1 MSIPALAALA
11 ALPPAR
17 CTRSLDSDSLSGSLS
32 DSDFVSTSST
42 PPIVDT
48 AATSDDD
55 EQQHAPCEPKRMSDE
70 QVRPPSCPKQP
81 RHPRRAASS
90 STNPY
95 LSCTSSLLRTTLFS
109 FARIGLGSTTTG
121 STGSTG
127 SPASSS
133 SRRSSVSYPS
143 STGSPIESPSL
154 HANPTVEICPNSN
167 PSLAQFSPTPPASSS
182 LAIYAPHS
190 QTHSQTHSHTAHSTS
205 RRHGLRSRSASS
217 SVRQQQHAHTT
228 AHTAHSGSRPRTHS
242 LAFRIPADD
251 GVTSPLHQQQ
261 DSVASPSRFAA
272 FWRKQPLAQRVGD
285 ANSPASSP
293 PSTLVLPSISRAHV
307 PDLVLPTSVDGSSS
321 DLLPAPSTAAEDGF
335 LKIDGSRDGLSFRTA
350 ENGTQGAFFVGTPR
364 PSYPMSQAPE
374 HDDLTVLVDSPVGDD
389 DDGLPKFEWKDK
401 GKGKERA
408 TLPNEY
414 YTPRLPAA
422 SASIPIPIP
431 TSPTTSQIQ
440 TPQRRIKIVLP
451 PPPVRAATTPTPVLR
466 QPRPVAAAAPAPTP
480 PTLATVE
487 QASRL
492 MRDQAHCATCAV
504 VGVDFPR
511 CPRCAEAWCSR
522 ACRVARMD
530 ALADGRRKHVCKA

>member
-1 MSIPALAALA
+1 MSIPALTAFA
-11 ALPPAR
+11 ALPPAH
-17 CTRSLDSDSLSGSLS
+17 CSPLLDSDSLSGSLS

-42 PPIVDT
+42 PPTVDT

-55 EQQHAPCEPKRMSDE
+55 EQQHAPREPKRMSDE

-81 RHPRRAASS
+81 RQPRRGSS

-95 LSCTSSLLRTTLFS
+95 LSCSSSLLRTTLFS
-109 FARIGLGSTTTG
+109 FARIGLGSSTTG
-121 STGSTG
+121 TTA

-154 HANPTVEICPNSN
+154 HAKSTVEICTNSN

-182 LAIYAPHS
+182 LAVYAP
-190 QTHSQTHSHTAHSTS
+190 QTHTAPSYASTS

-217 SVRQQQHAHTT
+217 SARQQPHAHTT
-228 AHTAHSGSRPRTHS
+228 AHTAHPGSRPRTHS

-251 GVTSPLHQQQ
+251 GVTSPLQH
-261 DSVASPSRFAA
+261 SVTSPSRFAA
-272 FWRKQPLAQRVGD
+272 FWRKQPLAQRVSD
-285 ANSPASSP
+285 ASSPAPPP

-307 PDLVLPTSVDGSSS
+307 PDLVLPITVDGSSS
-321 DLLPAPSTAAEDGF
+321 DLLPAASTAAEDGF

-350 ENGTQGAFFVGTPR
+350 ENGTQGHFFVGTPR
-364 PSYPMSQAPE
+364 PGDPMSQAPE
-374 HDDLTVLVDSPVGDD
+374 HDDLTVVVDSPVGDD
-389 DDGLPKFEWKDK
+389 DDGLPKFEWK
-401 GKGKERA
+401 GKGKQRA

-414 YTPRLPAA
+414 YPSRLPTP
-422 SASIPIPIP
+422 SASIPIP
-431 TSPTTSQIQ
+431 TSPTTTTQLQ

-451 PPPVRAATTPTPVLR
+451 PPPVRAATAPLLR
-466 QPRPVAAAAPAPTP
+466 QPRPVGTAAAATAAPTP
-480 PTLATVE
+480 PTLATLE

-492 MRDQAHCATCAV
+492 MRDRAHCATCAV